1 MEISWNKIRALLAP
15 AGFVNTKPWDQHSKA
30 KQQCPLKES
39 FVPWVAT
46 ILLSP
51 FTFFLHLIVCDHL
64 VSPIRKQRPEKLTYS
79 RLYNYEATELD
90 LKPECSYK
98 VPWSFSKWLL
108 FCMSCPCLAPEHH
121 HCLLQSMA
129 TTHICSYLM
138 LCIDVVPNGPQRFY
152 RI

>member
-1 MEISWNKIRALLAP
+1 MEISWNKIWALLSP
-15 AGFVNTKPWDQHSKA
+15 GGFVNTKPWKQHSEV

-39 FVPWVAT
+39 FVPWVTT

-64 VSPIRKQRPEKLTYS
+64 VSQIREQRPKKLTYS
-79 RLYNYEATELD
+79 RLYNYETTELD
-90 LKPECSYK
+90 LRPECSYG

-108 FCMSCPCLAPEHH
+108 FYMSCPCLAPEHH

-129 TTHICSYLM
+129 VTHICSVLSNA
-138 LCIDVVPNGPQRFY
+138 LHRCGP
-152 RI
+152 